1 MQLRRML
8 GIQPGLTAIIGG
20 GGKTTLLYALAREL
34 SQTARVIVCTT
45 THILPPEHLPCLT
58 DGTETGNP
66 PDTEK
71 NEVRLRG
78 NADARG
84 KIHRAG
90 SLRLRSFCRW
100 RITFSRRRTARSTF
114 L

>member
-20 GGKTTLLYALAREL
+20 GGKTTLLYALAHEL

-45 THILPPEHLPCLT
+45 THILP
-58 DGTETGNP
+58 DGWNGNGNP

-90 SLRLRSFCRW
+90 ACV
-100 RITFSRRRTARSTF
+100 
-114 L
+114 

>member
-45 THILPPEHLPCLT
+45 THILPPGAPAVP
-58 DGTETGNP
+58 DGWNGNGNP

-84 KIHRAG
+84 KTHRAG
-90 SLRLRSFCRW
+90 ACV
-100 RITFSRRRTARSTF
+100 
-114 L
+114 

>member
-20 GGKTTLLYALAREL
+20 GGKTTLLYALALEL
-34 SQTARVIVCTT
+34 SQTARVIVF
-45 THILPPEHLPCLT
+45 HDAYSAAGAPAVP
-58 DGTETGNP
+58 DGWNGNGNP

-90 SLRLRSFCRW
+90 ACV
-100 RITFSRRRTARSTF
+100 
-114 L
+114 